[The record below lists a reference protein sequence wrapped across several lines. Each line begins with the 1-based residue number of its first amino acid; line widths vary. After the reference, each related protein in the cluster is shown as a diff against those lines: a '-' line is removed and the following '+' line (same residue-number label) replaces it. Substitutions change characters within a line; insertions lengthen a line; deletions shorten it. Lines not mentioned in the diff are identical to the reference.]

1 MSDGRASSFS
11 AGQLRTSS
19 RIRSGDIAVLPILSA
34 TNLPG
39 SGEARS
45 HSTSAG
51 LTTQKSRSISPA
63 RAHVRSANSM
73 RSKRDGMTWD
83 PWPWLKNSRQ
93 RRFGNAAA

>member
-1 MSDGRASSFS
+1 MSDGNASSVS
-11 AGQLRTSS
+11 AGQFRTSS
-19 RIRSGDIAVLPILSA
+19 RISSGLIAVRPILSA

-39 SGEARS
+39 SGDARS

-51 LTTQKSRSISPA
+51 LTTQKSKSIWSAFAQVCSA
-63 RAHVRSANSM
+63 RSM
-73 RSKRDGMTWD
+73 RSKRDGMTCD

>member
-1 MSDGRASSFS
+1 MRRA
-11 AGQLRTSS
+11 AS
-19 RIRSGDIAVLPILSA
+19 R
-34 TNLPG
+34 PG

-73 RSKRDGMTWD
+73 RSKRDGMTCD

>member
-1 MSDGRASSFS
+1 MSDGNASSFS
-11 AGQLRTSS
+11 AGHARTSS
-19 RIRSGDIAVLPILSA
+19 RISSGDIAVRPILSA
-34 TNLPG
+34 TNRPG

-51 LTTQKSRSISPA
+51 LTTQKSRSTSDAAQVCSA
-63 RAHVRSANSM
+63 RSM
-73 RSKRDGMTWD
+73 RSKRDGMTCD

>member
-1 MSDGRASSFS
+1 MRRA
-11 AGQLRTSS
+11 AS
-19 RIRSGDIAVLPILSA
+19 R
-34 TNLPG
+34 PG

-83 PWPWLKNSRQ
+83 LSGAQNHFS
-93 RRFGNAAA
+93 ADASTAL